1 MSYLESIPAQDSAV
15 RYLEEQI
22 AKERHVSCQGRRV
35 ILGGHSKGGNLAVY
49 AAVCADPETAERI
62 LEVHN
67 FDGPGFSEEFFE
79 NEGYPVLKE
88 RIVNFM
94 PQGSIVGKLFEHRS
108 PVRIVRSDARGVLQH
123 VPFSWQIQGG
133 DFLLEEDFN
142 KSSRIF
148 ESAVASWLS
157 GKDDE
162 EKKAFID
169 ALFDMLEESGIEK
182 TEDLWSDKM
191 RLKPVFRILRSMTR
205 EERDS
210 FFSFFT
216 ALLRETGIAIQKN
229 LFADEEMS
237 EER

>member
-1 MSYLESIPAQDSAV
+1 
-15 RYLEEQI
+15 
-22 AKERHVSCQGRRV
+22 
-35 ILGGHSKGGNLAVY
+35 
-49 AAVCADPETAERI
+49 
-62 LEVHN
+62 
-67 FDGPGFSEEFFE
+67 
-79 NEGYPVLKE
+79 
-88 RIVNFM
+88 
-94 PQGSIVGKLFEHRS
+94 
-108 PVRIVRSDARGVLQH
+108 
-123 VPFSWQIQGG
+123 
-133 DFLLEEDFN
+133 FLLEEDFN

-216 ALLRETGIAIQKN
+216 ALLRETRIAVQKN

-237 EER
+237 EGR

>member
-1 MSYLESIPAQDSAV
+1 MRAPI
-15 RYLEEQI
+15 
-22 AKERHVSCQGRRV
+22 
-35 ILGGHSKGGNLAVY
+35 N
-49 AAVCADPETAERI
+49 
-62 LEVHN
+62 
-67 FDGPGFSEEFFE
+67 
-79 NEGYPVLKE
+79 
-88 RIVNFM
+88 
-94 PQGSIVGKLFEHRS
+94 
-108 PVRIVRSDARGVLQH
+108 

-216 ALLRETGIAIQKN
+216 ALLRETGIAVQKN

-237 EER
+237 EGR

>member
-1 MSYLESIPAQDSAV
+1 MRVRCRRGAGARHAV
-15 RYLEEQI
+15 CI
-22 AKERHVSCQGRRV
+22 VASD
-35 ILGGHSKGGNLAVY
+35 LAVLFG
-49 AAVCADPETAERI
+49 ALRQQTVGIQPGQRLQLAVQGVPQLFHETP
-62 LEVHN
+62 
-67 FDGPGFSEEFFE
+67 PG
-79 NEGYPVLKE
+79 VCVCK
-88 RIVNFM
+88 
-94 PQGSIVGKLFEHRS
+94 
-108 PVRIVRSDARGVLQH
+108 VRL
-123 VPFSWQIQGG
+123 G

-216 ALLRETGIAIQKN
+216 ALLRETGIAVQKN

-237 EER
+237 EGR